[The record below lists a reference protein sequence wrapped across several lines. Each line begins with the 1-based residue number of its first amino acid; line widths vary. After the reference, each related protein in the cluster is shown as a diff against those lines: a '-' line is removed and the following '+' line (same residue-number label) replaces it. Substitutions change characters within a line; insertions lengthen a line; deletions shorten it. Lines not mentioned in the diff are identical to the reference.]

1 MKPNKSIKLQ
11 KIIVRNLAVI
21 KQKIK
26 LITIMKLITMKLKTM
41 KLKTIK
47 TMKLKP
53 NKIMKLKPNKTMRL
67 RTIKII
73 IKLRRSLRKKLKNQ

>member
-11 KIIVRNLAVI
+11 KIIVQNLAVI

-26 LITIMKLITMKLKTM
+26 LIAIMKLITMKLKTM
-41 KLKTIK
+41 KLNKIK

-53 NKIMKLKPNKTMRL
+53 NKIMKL

-73 IKLRRSLRKKLKNQ
+73 IKLRRILRKKLKNQ